1 MLLAKRILVILMLFL
16 LAGAASFVLAAEVN
30 INATIVAP
38 GSQPPQPTIIY
49 GCTDPAATNYN
60 PLATVNNGTCVYNIP
75 PVYGCTDSAATN
87 YNPLATQDD
96 GSCVYD
102 IYGCTDSS
110 AINYNPAA
118 TIDDGSCQLPI
129 LGCTDSAATNYN
141 PAATVDDGSCI
152 IAVCTDSLAVNYD
165 PAATSDDGSCLIS
178 GCTDPTAVN
187 YNPEATIDNGLCSH
201 DATQIP
207 GCTDSTAVNYNFTA
221 TIDNG
226 SCAYLLA
233 GCTDKNA
240 LNYDPVAVLN
250 NGSCV
255 YPLPIIG
262 GETKSEP
269 AYYFST
275 NNNGLQ
281 LFLGGLRGNNLDLLV
296 GHELLILAPA
306 NLIKAIKEV
315 SAVIG
320 EQTILFDY
328 DSQSRQYFLK
338 LDRFNS
344 PGKIS
349 MKLSVVLEDGSVYNK
364 NIVITVHELGRVF
377 SKLPAD
383 QTRLFGI
390 GVFLYDQ
397 NNKLIVSQSK
407 ISEDGTYG
415 FMVANGRYKLT
426 VFDNGQK
433 IYDGKLFDV
442 KNNIVNKNIGLSF
455 LEQVLEVL
463 QEAQEIVIEYALDN
477 PAVEETVKYSAPP
490 LSLAAAFST
499 FLALPWTTLV
509 SYFQL
514 LFTEPLAWLFRRRKK
529 GWGVVYNSITK
540 QPVDLAV
547 VRLSDQVTGRLLK
560 SRVTDKEGRYN
571 FLVEEGNYILEAV
584 KSNMDFPSKILKD
597 QREDSQFVNLYHGET
612 ITITQ
617 DQKGIITANIPLDP
631 LGAARPDEIILRQNF
646 WYKIKKNISV
656 IGPVFSILAFII
668 YPSVLMISF
677 VVVHLLLYSLFQ
689 RLARREK
696 IPKWGI
702 ILDAKTGQPVA
713 RSVAKIY
720 SPQYD
725 KMLEAQVTDRHGRY
739 GFLAG
744 NNIYY
749 LTAVKEGYAEAKT
762 ANIDLTHKK
771 SSEIIGQNIKL
782 QPLDSQVG
790 KIDETKTWP
799 AVRVQST
806 PKELDQELVQPT
818 EKDIITEPLLSA
830 ETTEGE
836 AKADIS
842 LGSAPIKNL
851 TPELSPWEEVAEGLK
866 EKAEKTISD
875 SHVKPA
881 ENSEVKAIDPKRTT
895 TAPVLADNSFAGLLD
910 DINKSLKELENN
922 TEPENEQVE
931 SANDVKNNRE
941 GLFG

>member
-102 IYGCTDSS
+102 IYGCTNTS

-141 PAATVDDGSCI
+141 PAANRDDGSCIIAGCTDPLAANYNPGATIDNGSCSYDIYGCANPLADNFNAEATVDDGSCI
-152 IAVCTDSLAVNYD
+152 IA
-165 PAATSDDGSCLIS
+165 
-178 GCTDPTAVN
+178 
-187 YNPEATIDNGLCSH
+187 
-201 DATQIP
+201 
-207 GCTDSTAVNYNFTA
+207 GCTDSSAVNYNFTA

-226 SCAYLLA
+226 SCPLFLA

-269 AYYFST
+269 AYYFYT

-397 NNKLIVSQSK
+397 N
-407 ISEDGTYG
+407 T
-415 FMVANGRYKLT
+415 
-426 VFDNGQK
+426 
-433 IYDGKLFDV
+433 
-442 KNNIVNKNIGLSF
+442 
-455 LEQVLEVL
+455 
-463 QEAQEIVIEYALDN
+463 
-477 PAVEETVKYSAPP
+477 
-490 LSLAAAFST
+490 
-499 FLALPWTTLV
+499 
-509 SYFQL
+509 
-514 LFTEPLAWLFRRRKK
+514 
-529 GWGVVYNSITK
+529 
-540 QPVDLAV
+540 
-547 VRLSDQVTGRLLK
+547 
-560 SRVTDKEGRYN
+560 
-571 FLVEEGNYILEAV
+571 
-584 KSNMDFPSKILKD
+584 
-597 QREDSQFVNLYHGET
+597 
-612 ITITQ
+612 
-617 DQKGIITANIPLDP
+617 
-631 LGAARPDEIILRQNF
+631 
-646 WYKIKKNISV
+646 
-656 IGPVFSILAFII
+656 
-668 YPSVLMISF
+668 
-677 VVVHLLLYSLFQ
+677 
-689 RLARREK
+689 
-696 IPKWGI
+696 
-702 ILDAKTGQPVA
+702 
-713 RSVAKIY
+713 
-720 SPQYD
+720 
-725 KMLEAQVTDRHGRY
+725 
-739 GFLAG
+739 
-744 NNIYY
+744 
-749 LTAVKEGYAEAKT
+749 
-762 ANIDLTHKK
+762 
-771 SSEIIGQNIKL
+771 
-782 QPLDSQVG
+782 
-790 KIDETKTWP
+790 
-799 AVRVQST
+799 
-806 PKELDQELVQPT
+806 
-818 EKDIITEPLLSA
+818 
-830 ETTEGE
+830 
-836 AKADIS
+836 
-842 LGSAPIKNL
+842 
-851 TPELSPWEEVAEGLK
+851 
-866 EKAEKTISD
+866 
-875 SHVKPA
+875 
-881 ENSEVKAIDPKRTT
+881 
-895 TAPVLADNSFAGLLD
+895 
-910 DINKSLKELENN
+910 
-922 TEPENEQVE
+922 
-931 SANDVKNNRE
+931 
-941 GLFG
+941 

>member
-129 LGCTDSAATNYN
+129 LGCTDS
-141 PAATVDDGSCI
+141 
-152 IAVCTDSLAVNYD
+152 LAVNYD

-187 YNPEATIDNGLCSH
+187 YNPEATIDNGLCSY

-269 AYYFST
+269 AYYFYT

-397 NNKLIVSQSK
+397 N
-407 ISEDGTYG
+407 T
-415 FMVANGRYKLT
+415 
-426 VFDNGQK
+426 
-433 IYDGKLFDV
+433 
-442 KNNIVNKNIGLSF
+442 
-455 LEQVLEVL
+455 
-463 QEAQEIVIEYALDN
+463 
-477 PAVEETVKYSAPP
+477 
-490 LSLAAAFST
+490 
-499 FLALPWTTLV
+499 
-509 SYFQL
+509 
-514 LFTEPLAWLFRRRKK
+514 
-529 GWGVVYNSITK
+529 
-540 QPVDLAV
+540 
-547 VRLSDQVTGRLLK
+547 
-560 SRVTDKEGRYN
+560 
-571 FLVEEGNYILEAV
+571 
-584 KSNMDFPSKILKD
+584 
-597 QREDSQFVNLYHGET
+597 
-612 ITITQ
+612 
-617 DQKGIITANIPLDP
+617 
-631 LGAARPDEIILRQNF
+631 
-646 WYKIKKNISV
+646 
-656 IGPVFSILAFII
+656 
-668 YPSVLMISF
+668 
-677 VVVHLLLYSLFQ
+677 
-689 RLARREK
+689 
-696 IPKWGI
+696 
-702 ILDAKTGQPVA
+702 
-713 RSVAKIY
+713 
-720 SPQYD
+720 
-725 KMLEAQVTDRHGRY
+725 
-739 GFLAG
+739 
-744 NNIYY
+744 
-749 LTAVKEGYAEAKT
+749 
-762 ANIDLTHKK
+762 
-771 SSEIIGQNIKL
+771 
-782 QPLDSQVG
+782 
-790 KIDETKTWP
+790 
-799 AVRVQST
+799 
-806 PKELDQELVQPT
+806 
-818 EKDIITEPLLSA
+818 
-830 ETTEGE
+830 
-836 AKADIS
+836 
-842 LGSAPIKNL
+842 
-851 TPELSPWEEVAEGLK
+851 
-866 EKAEKTISD
+866 
-875 SHVKPA
+875 
-881 ENSEVKAIDPKRTT
+881 
-895 TAPVLADNSFAGLLD
+895 
-910 DINKSLKELENN
+910 
-922 TEPENEQVE
+922 
-931 SANDVKNNRE
+931 
-941 GLFG
+941 